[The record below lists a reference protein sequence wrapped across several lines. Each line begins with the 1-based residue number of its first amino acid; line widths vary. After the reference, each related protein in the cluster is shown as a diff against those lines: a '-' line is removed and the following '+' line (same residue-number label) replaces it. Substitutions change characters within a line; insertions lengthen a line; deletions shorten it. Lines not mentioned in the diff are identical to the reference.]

1 MIQANLSKCHM
12 FSILMN
18 HCRLL
23 PAKYYQVFQI
33 PRYLILK
40 TYSNSVDQIN
50 KIVPIL
56 RDKNIYIKKRAK
68 IFQEIENIVP

>member
-1 MIQANLSKCHM
+1 MIQTILPKCHM
-12 FSILMN
+12 FSILIN

-40 TYSNSVDQIN
+40 TYSNSVDQIY
-50 KIVPIL
+50 KVTLFFLYLETRIFIL
-56 RDKNIYIKKRAK
+56 RTGLNYYI
-68 IFQEIENIVP
+68 VH